1 MEEFELKNQ
10 ITSLIYDLL
19 KKKPNSFSKLNDNTV
34 VLFFDLT
41 NFINPLF
48 KSSKVTFNV
57 IELKIIREQNNNQM
71 IYKLF
76 AKASGNLFFD
86 YFISDLDPKTA
97 YKFFQT
103 ELMEQK
109 QIENLSL
116 VRDTLL
122 KELNK

>member
-41 NFINPLF
+41 NNLF
-48 KSSKVTFNV
+48 TVNKTIFNV
-57 IELKIIREQNNNQM
+57 IEIKIIREQNNNQM

-76 AKASGNLFFD
+76 VKASGNLFFD
-86 YFISDLDPKTA
+86 YFISDLDSKTA